1 MDVRGVELEVK
12 RAVEPLAESMGLT
25 LLDVELSSEG
35 AGWFLRLYIDKES
48 GVGIDDCARLS
59 EEADGILDGMDPIP
73 HAYVLEVTSSGEKPL
88 RFAEEYAKF
97 SGRNVL
103 ISTYKQVS
111 GQKRHEGKLIGLMD
125 GEVVIEDDEG
135 KQSRIPFE
143 LVSKARLA
151 ARY

>member
-1 MDVRGVELEVK
+1 MDVRGVELQVQ
-12 RAVEPLAESMGLT
+12 RAVGPVAERMGLT

-35 AGWFLRLYIDKES
+35 AGWYLRLYIDKES

-59 EEADGILDGMDPIP
+59 EEADGLLDSMDPIP

-88 RFAEEYAKF
+88 RFAEEYEKYAGK
-97 SGRNVL
+97 NVL
-103 ISTYKQVS
+103 ISTYKQVN
-111 GQKRHEGKLIGLMD
+111 GLKKHEGRLIGLIE
-125 GEVVIEDDEG
+125 GEVVIEDDDG